1 MKCLKLLIVVVGV
14 IMAGAGEV
22 NVSIQGLVFQLS
34 AIGFESA
41 RLILIQFLIAGT
53 GLDMDP
59 LVSVYYFAP
68 VCASM
73 NLFVSYIW
81 GWTSYE
87 WTHAAEVG
95 FWMLLLNAVIAFLFN
110 VASVL
115 LVSITRYVP
124 AQGVNDC

>member
-1 MKCLKLLIVVVGV
+1 
-14 IMAGAGEV
+14 MAGAGEL
-22 NVSIQGLVFQLS
+22 NISIQGVIYQLS

-59 LVSVYYFAP
+59 LVSLYYFAP
-68 VCASM
+68 VCACT
-73 NLFVSYIW
+73 NFLLSYFW
-81 GWTSYE
+81 GWTSFE

-95 FWMLLLNAVIAFLFN
+95 FWMLLLNAVVAFLLN

-115 LVSITRYVP
+115 LV
-124 AQGVNDC
+124 GLHVNLSLTSLGDTGR